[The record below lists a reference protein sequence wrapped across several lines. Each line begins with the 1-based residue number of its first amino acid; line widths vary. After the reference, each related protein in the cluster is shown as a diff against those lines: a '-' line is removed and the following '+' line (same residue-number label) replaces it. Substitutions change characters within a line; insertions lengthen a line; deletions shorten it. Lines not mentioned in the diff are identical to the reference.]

1 MFFLVVDP
9 LRCLGGGSFVVRQL
23 KKLDCLWIF
32 PLGRASINMNFLGI
46 CPLVSYP
53 SAPLGDKGEDPQ
65 TIMFFFQL
73 SNHNCFTPSPTGF
86 PILWPVAL
94 ARQRKLYFYLELNQL
109 LKELDHRLKLQGPR
123 DTNPET
129 SHCKKRNI
137 EK

>member
-1 MFFLVVDP
+1 MDLPFREGVNKHELFGYMSPSLLP
-9 LRCLGGGSFVVRQL
+9 LS
-23 KKLDCLWIF
+23 
-32 PLGRASINMNFLGI
+32 
-46 CPLVSYP
+46 
-53 SAPLGDKGEDPQ
+53 PLGDKGEDPQ